1 MLGETRCLELLEAAL
16 AACDCDQAEAI
27 LYVQDSALTR
37 FADSIIHQNVA
48 EANATISVRAVLGK
62 RIGCAR
68 GNQLEK
74 DQVQGVAGRALDLAR
89 LSAEDDKFVSL
100 PQPRPIPAV
109 AGYAE
114 ATAASTP
121 EQRAEAARA
130 IAAIAEKHGG
140 RASGALAAESAEIA
154 VANSLGVRA
163 YAPVTESSLVTVVA
177 DDDSSGYAEWRGTD
191 ISQLDVEQIART
203 AAQKCADGR
212 GAEAID
218 PGEYTVILEPPA
230 VGDMLFMLSYM
241 GMGAMPFQEGRSFMA
256 GRIGEK
262 ITGENITI
270 WDDPADP
277 RQLASA
283 FDWEGVPR
291 QKVTI
296 IENGIARGPVYDSYT
311 ANKEGKES
319 TGHAFPAP
327 NTFGPVPTHL
337 FLQPGDAT
345 VDDMVAS
352 TGTGASGE
360 RGILVTR
367 FHYTN
372 IVHEKHTIFTGMT
385 RDGTF
390 LVENGKVT
398 KPIENFRFTQS
409 ILDALANVDMIGK
422 TGQLVEY
429 AYVPALKIS
438 TFSFTS

>member
-1 MLGETRCLELLEAAL
+1 MLGETKCLELLDAAL

-27 LYVQDSALTR
+27 LYVEDSALTR
-37 FADSIIHQNVA
+37 FADSAIHQNVA
-48 EANATISVRAVLGK
+48 EVNAMISVRAVLGK

-68 GNQLEK
+68 GNQLGK
-74 DQVQGVAGRALDLAR
+74 DEVQAVAGRALDLAR

-100 PQPRPIPAV
+100 PEPRPIPDV
-109 AGYAE
+109 TSFAE

-121 EQRAEAARA
+121 EQRAEAARGIA
-130 IAAIAEKHGG
+130 GIAAEHDA
-140 RASGALAAESAEIA
+140 RASGALSAGSVEIA
-154 VANSLGVRA
+154 IASSLGVRA
-163 YAPVTESSLVTVVA
+163 YAPATEASLITVVA
-177 DDDSSGYAEWRGTD
+177 DDDSSGYAEWRGMD
-191 ISQLDVEQIART
+191 LSKLDAEQVART
-203 AAQKCADGR
+203 AARKCADGR

-230 VGDMLFMLSYM
+230 VGDMLFMLAYM

-262 ITGENITI
+262 ITGDNITI

-296 IENGIARGPVYDSYT
+296 IENGVARGPVYDSYT
-311 ANKEGKES
+311 ANKEGKQS
-319 TGHAFPAP
+319 TGHGFPAP

-345 VDDMVAS
+345 VGDMVAS
-352 TGTGASGE
+352 TGTGASGK

-390 LVENGKVT
+390 LVENGKVS
-398 KPIENFRFTQS
+398 KPIKNLRFTQS
-409 ILDALANVDMIGK
+409 ILEALSNVDMIGK
-422 TGQLVEY
+422 DGQLVEY
-429 AYVPALKIS
+429 ACVPALKIRNF
-438 TFSFTS
+438 TFTS